1 MGAGNWACNSCCK
14 PADPPIE
21 SGALSAAAA
30 ATSGRQGGPVTAGSS
45 AVLFVV
51 GLAAAAVG
59 FVLVVFLANRL
70 LAPHHPDPEKGSPYE
85 CGMEPAGAPWRR
97 VNVRFA
103 SVALLFV
110 LFDVEAVL
118 LFAVAT
124 RLRGSLAGLLEA
136 GAFAALLALG
146 LAYAWR
152 KGALEWRS

>member
-1 MGAGNWACNSCCK
+1 M
-14 PADPPIE
+14 
-21 SGALSAAAA
+21 
-30 ATSGRQGGPVTAGSS
+30 TAGST

-51 GLAAAAVG
+51 GLAVAALG
-59 FVLVVFLANRL
+59 FVLVVFLANRF
-70 LAPHHPDPEKGSPYE
+70 LAPHHPDPEKDSPYE
-85 CGMEPAGAPWRR
+85 CGMEPAGAPWLR

-124 RLRGSLAGLLEA
+124 RLRGSLFGLLEA
-136 GAFAALLALG
+136 AAFAALLALG

-152 KGALEWRS
+152 KGALEWRA